1 MTAMANAGST
11 ALDVP
16 SLTLITMFEYVPTL
30 AAAGVPLNRPVLV
43 LKLAQEGL
51 LLIENVSVLPLGSV
65 VVGMKE

>member
-1 MTAMANAGST
+1 MANAGSA

-30 AAAGVPLNRPVLV
+30 AAAGVPLSWPVPV

-65 VVGMKE
+65 VVGVNE